1 MSEELQR
8 LVTQVFYQVKWNS
21 PFLSGNMR
29 GHIEVKPISDT
40 EMQIIIEAPPYDLD
54 EFMNNPFHPIIYI
67 GGDDY
72 AYEVNYK
79 TGGFS
84 GKHKNWVES
93 NVIMA
98 CEAVAAL
105 YNGEVKSEIG
115 EEK

>member
-8 LVTQVFYQVKWNS
+8 LATQVLYQLRFNS

-29 GHIEVKPISDT
+29 AHIEMKVKNDNEVEIV
-40 EMQIIIEAPPYDLD
+40 IEAPPYDLN

-93 NVIMA
+93 NTIMA

-105 YNGEVKSEIG
+105 YGGEVRSE
-115 EEK
+115 